1 MPVLQQTPKLLL
13 VEMDGIRFSAHSVS
27 MTDAKRGANSASVAL
42 AFLDA
47 GFTLCQAYPVRGLDL
62 AGHVLVPGLRTLAR
76 AKKIVQIP

>member
-1 MPVLQQTPKLLL
+1 
-13 VEMDGIRFSAHSVS
+13 

-76 AKKIVQIP
+76 AKKIVQHAGLHGARQRAGNGVQH